1 MHGCGCWSGEQ
12 AQVTGGEEL
21 KHWGGRGAH
30 RHVRNIM
37 VGGNRNP
44 GEGGL
49 ESDASIING
58 CEEMTQRAWM
68 TGTRTGTVNW
78 SQARRLSEG
87 SGSTG
92 GRMSN
97 DWKLVRG
104 AEECHITCP

>member
-1 MHGCGCWSGEQ
+1 MHGCGCWSREQ

-49 ESDASIING
+49 ESDATIING
-58 CEEMTQRAWM
+58 CEEMTERAWDD
-68 TGTRTGTVNW
+68 RDKDW
-78 SQARRLSEG
+78 DSELV
-87 SGSTG
+87 SGQET
-92 GRMSN
+92 
-97 DWKLVRG
+97 
-104 AEECHITCP
+104 